1 MQTYERLSVPRLSKV
16 SARYKLDLGATRAT
30 FWAGLEVGQVLKN
43 VSTIFIASSGLL
55 PAA

>member
-30 FWAGLEVGQVLKN
+30 FWAGLEVGQVLKT
-43 VSTIFIASSGLL
+43 VSTIFIASSGNL
-55 PAA
+55 PVA